1 MKVLVVGGGGRE
13 HALIWGLARSPSVT
27 SLHAAPGNAGI
38 AQLATCHPVGAD
50 DIDGV
55 VKLVEELDADL
66 TVIGPEAPL
75 VAGLADVL
83 TERGRTVFGPS
94 AAAARIEGSKAFAKH
109 ILYLENIPTAL
120 GGSFVDAELAI
131 AFVDQELHGRA
142 VVKADGLAGGK
153 GVVVA
158 QDRETVVEAIE
169 DCLLK
174 GAFGTAGS
182 TVVVEQL
189 LEGPEISAFALVDG
203 ETVVPLGLSQ
213 DHKRIGDGDTG
224 PNTGGMGA
232 YAPLPFVD
240 PAVEAGIWEQIVR
253 PAARRMAQEGARF
266 RGLLFTGLMLTEDG
280 PKVLEFNARFGD
292 PETAVVIPRLNAD
305 LADLLLSTARG
316 ELSKRSVPAFRDGA
330 ALTVVLASAGYPGAY
345 ITGVPI
351 EGLTEAAAVEGV
363 TVFHAGTAQQGDRVV
378 TAGGRVLTVTAQGD
392 SLTQARDRAYRAV
405 SLIRF
410 DGMQYRHDI
419 AASAAEGDL

>member
-1 MKVLVVGGGGRE
+1 
-13 HALIWGLARSPSVT
+13 VT

-232 YAPLPFVD
+232 YSPVPWAGASLVDTVMEQAVLPTL
-240 PAVEAGIWEQIVR
+240 
-253 PAARRMAQEGARF
+253 GALRKQGV

>member
-13 HALIWGLARSPSVT
+13 HALIWGLARSRSVT

-38 AQLATCHPVGAD
+38 AQLATCHAVGAD

-83 TERGRTVFGPS
+83 TGRGRTVFGPS

-142 VVKADGLAGGK
+142 VIKADGLAGGK

-158 QDRETVVEAIE
+158 QDRETVVGAIE
-169 DCLLK
+169 DCLLN

-203 ETVVPLGLSQ
+203 ETVVPLGFSQ

-240 PAVEAGIWEQIVR
+240 PAMEAVIWEQIVR
-253 PAARRMAQEGARF
+253 PAVRRMSQEGARF

-316 ELSKRSVPAFRDGA
+316 ELSKHSVPAFRDGA

-345 ITGVPI
+345 TTGVPI
-351 EGLTEAAAVEGV
+351 EGLAEAAAVEGI

-378 TAGGRVLTVTAQGD
+378 TAGGRVLAVTALGD

>member
-13 HALIWGLARSPSVT
+13 HALIWGLARSPSVS

-38 AQLATCHPVGAD
+38 AKLATCHAVGTD
-50 DIDGV
+50 DIDGLLA
-55 VKLVEELDADL
+55 LVEGLDADL

-75 VAGLADVL
+75 VAGLADAL
-83 TERGRTVFGPS
+83 TDRGRTVFGPS
-94 AAAARIEGSKAFAKH
+94 AAAARIEGSKAFAKD
-109 ILYLENIPTAL
+109 ILSKERIPTAL
-120 GGSFVDAELAI
+120 GGSFTETEPAI
-131 AFVDQELHGRA
+131 AFLDTALRGRG
-142 VVKADGLAGGK
+142 VIKADGLAAGK

-158 QDRETVVEAIE
+158 HDRTAAIDAIE
-169 DCLLK
+169 QCLLD
-174 GAFGTAGS
+174 GAFGSAGS
-182 TVVVEQL
+182 TVVVEEL

-240 PAVEAGIWEQIVR
+240 PVAESGIWEQMVR
-253 PAARRMAQEGARF
+253 PAARRMVKEGAGF
-266 RGLLFTGLMLTEDG
+266 RGLLFTGLMLTEEG

-305 LADLLLSTARG
+305 LGELLLSTARG
-316 ELSKRSVPAFRDGA
+316 ELSKIAVPEFRPGA
-330 ALTVVLASAGYPGAY
+330 ALTVVLASGGYPGPYA
-345 ITGVPI
+345 TGAPI
-351 EGLTEAAAVEGV
+351 DGLSEAAAVEGV
-363 TVFHAGTAQQGDRVV
+363 TVFHAGTAERDDRVV
-378 TAGGRVLTVTAQGD
+378 TAGGRVLSVTALGD
-392 SLTQARDRAYRAV
+392 SLTQARDRAYRAA

-419 AASAAEGDL
+419 AAAAAKGD